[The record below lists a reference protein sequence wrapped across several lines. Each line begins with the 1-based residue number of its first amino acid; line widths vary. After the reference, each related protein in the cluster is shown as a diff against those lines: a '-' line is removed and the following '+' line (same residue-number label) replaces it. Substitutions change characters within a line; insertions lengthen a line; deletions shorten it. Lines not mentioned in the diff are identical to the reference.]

1 VEDSLASTIGQWR
14 DFQTAVAGAGATL
27 LGLLFVAVSL
37 RPALF
42 GPDTRPEFLSLALKS
57 MGLFM
62 LVVLVAL
69 LFLMPEP
76 QPSTIGIALLLMGA
90 ISLCSS
96 VPQLGSVLGLMR
108 EEWGIFF
115 YLRRVLL
122 PTVGYGVLTV
132 AGIGVLLGNAAWID
146 VVGWLQW
153 VFLFTATY
161 NAWDLL
167 THVVRR
173 S

>member
-14 DFQTAVAGAGATL
+14 DFQTVVAGAGATL
-27 LGLLFVAVSL
+27 LGLLFVAVSI

-42 GPDTRPEFLSLALKS
+42 GPDTRPEFLGLALKS
-57 MGLFM
+57 LGLFM
-62 LVVLVAL
+62 LVVLIAL

-76 QPSTIGIALLLMGA
+76 NPWTIGVPLLLMGA
-90 ISLCSS
+90 ISLFSS

-108 EEWGIFF
+108 QEWGVFF

-122 PTVGYGVLTV
+122 PTAGYGVLMV
-132 AGIGVLLGNAAWID
+132 AGIGILLGDADWID
-146 VVGWLQW
+146 IVGWLQL
-153 VFLFTATY
+153 VFVFTATY

-167 THVVRR
+167 THVAKQ
-173 S
+173 